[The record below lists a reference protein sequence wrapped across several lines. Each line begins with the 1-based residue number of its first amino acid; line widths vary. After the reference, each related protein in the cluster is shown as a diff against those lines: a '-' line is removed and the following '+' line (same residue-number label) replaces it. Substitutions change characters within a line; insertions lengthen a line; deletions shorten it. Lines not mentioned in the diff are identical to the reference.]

1 MSRTFSLFFLRFSP
15 EFAILLTNEVMI
27 LKTKFWIAILAL
39 MVLLCLGLTLLT
51 MGGEEA
57 SRAKITS
64 DGNLLRIVDL
74 AIDQEFTVEAESG
87 YNVVTVRDGKIAV
100 TEASCPDHYCMARGF
115 CNSGAQIVCLPNEL
129 VIQFVAE
136 SEIDGFSG

>member
-15 EFAILLTNEVMI
+15 EFAILQTQEVMI
-27 LKTKFWIAILAL
+27 LKTKYYIAILAL
-39 MVLLCLGLTLLT
+39 TVLLCLGLTLLT

-64 DGNLLRIVDL
+64 DGFFFRTVELSV
-74 AIDQEFTVEAESG
+74 DQEFTVETENG

-100 TEASCPDHYCMARGF
+100 TQASCPDHYCMHRGF
-115 CNSGAQIVCLPNEL
+115 CDSGAQIVCLPNGL
-129 VIQFVAE
+129 VISFSGE
-136 SEIDGFSG
+136 PEIDAAVG